1 MSGIW
6 HKITSRLIL
15 MCLVILSTTNSVAE
29 NNNLSRAKS
38 LMNEAEYS
46 NAIQIISQRLMH
58 RNVETKQKIEL
69 YWLQAVC
76 YISINN
82 KALAKS
88 AFLKLLALDPTYKID
103 NKTSPKIIAAF
114 NIAKEH
120 MIKSGGFDQIYQPY
134 LSPIDDH
141 KADDL
146 TVIKFTLNNLQRL
159 NDIGRVI
166 LHARKQGKS
175 TYTSIDL
182 AADSYNKGN
191 FTSVIPQSLF
201 PEALDSYAVEYYVE
215 VVSKS
220 LTKLTGVAS
229 CQFPLTFLIVNSN
242 NSVKKTTTIIKSKS
256 AVIWPY
262 WVGIGAATIATGT
275 VLGIVYLTKQS
286 NSSIELNIYP

>member
-229 CQFPLTFLIVNSN
+229 CQFPLTFLITNSN
-242 NSVKKTTTIIKSKS
+242 NSIKHSTTIIKSKP
-256 AVIWPY
+256 AVLWPY